1 MYIKYFNAY
10 YVVIRCH
17 VKLAMTNCEFV
28 TDRMIQGYCIFR
40 TIWYAAAGKSLQ
52 CVQDVGNMEDRY
64 VCTLWPFIEVTQ

>member
-1 MYIKYFNAY
+1 
-10 YVVIRCH
+10 
-17 VKLAMTNCEFV
+17 MTNCKFV

-40 TIWYAAAGKSLQ
+40 IIWHAAAGKSLQ